1 MSLISSRPW
10 SWKRSGSG
18 HRGKWNSTCSG
29 QWPFP
34 KAWGAVWSQMWVTR
48 KNRWAKIEP
57 MACPTTGIYLYISM
71 RTAAPPVEAPESEAS
86 QLQLMTPPPLTPWS
100 ILGFTMDFPPV
111 NGWKVIFR
119 ELSKDWMNLGPRN
132 TMIAAMARTT
142 DHPRLKLQLVAHYN
156 HAREERHGEFQT
168 EVLDRQGRGQ
178 HLGCRQSLLGH
189 VPQFISLYK

>member
-1 MSLISSRPW
+1 MGYTSSSGYMKPFINNPHITYPHIYIKIWYVRYMHVWISWISITKSSYLCLGIWFEGHMSLISSRPW

-111 NGWKVIFR
+111 NGCKVIFR
-119 ELSKDWMNLGPRN
+119 ELPKTGWIWTPEIRW
-132 TMIAAMARTT
+132 
-142 DHPRLKLQLVAHYN
+142 
-156 HAREERHGEFQT
+156 
-168 EVLDRQGRGQ
+168 
-178 HLGCRQSLLGH
+178 
-189 VPQFISLYK
+189 